1 MGGIAEAIRDPG
13 YFGGEDHVAV
23 QRRAHRLWPFLRH
36 DPRLCNA
43 GRNINAAGPALDD
56 ADEFAALAHELG
68 FLGNEF
74 LEDAIKDDYVAALED
89 RGLKVAQF
97 NMLVSDDGTR
107 EHSSRI
113 LADWPLPEGF
123 RIVEIGR
130 DSDPAQVQSFQ
141 RLNDECGVATLP
153 GYVLRGESVP
163 VVASLMLDGNGEAA
177 AAAGCVARHLPGSR
191 FAGSVWTGLLA
202 TRSDLRG
209 RGLARIVFAHVNLAA
224 YERLGA
230 NMLYAGVRP
239 GNEPSQAACRAA
251 GLGSSNWWLV
261 GATSPER
268 FAGEFT
274 R

>member
-1 MGGIAEAIRDPG
+1 MGMIAQAVRDPG

-23 QRRAHRLWPFLRH
+23 QRRAHRLWPFLQH

-43 GRNINAAGPALDD
+43 GRNINSSGPSLED
-56 ADEFAALAHELG
+56 ADDFAALAHELG

-74 LEDAIKDDYVAALED
+74 LEDAIKDSYVAAMED

-97 NMLVSDDGTR
+97 NMLVSDNETR
-107 EHSSRI
+107 EHSQRI
-113 LADWPLPEGF
+113 LADRPLPGGF

-141 RLNDECGVATLP
+141 WLNDECGVATLP
-153 GYVLRGESVP
+153 GYVLRGDSMP
-163 VVASLMLDGNGEAA
+163 VVASLMLDCNGEPAA
-177 AAAGCVARHLPGSR
+177 TAGCVARHPPGSR

-202 TRSDLRG
+202 TRPDLRG
-209 RGLARIVFAHVNLAA
+209 QGLARIIFAHANLAA

-230 NMLYAGVRP
+230 TLLYAGVRP

-261 GATSPER
+261 GATSPGR